1 MIMEKERQIPSDAQ
15 LLARWVTTL
24 ANKPDERVASTGQRT
39 EKLIMIG
46 SMSYEKIEQNTD
58 ALLRVIGADKEGV
71 GLPVRLLLHHLLT
84 ARAMFDEMDEQERK
98 NVRKFN
104 KKLRNVFDSNFV
116 LKEGKRKKEKETSS
130 PAPLLLEKEIKEK
143 DEKMCVYVG
152 DAFSDGT
159 GDFEARREAFR
170 QECLKLVGKYDVQLV
185 TNFYYYWSEKTK
197 KKNRMRKELETT
209 WETEN
214 RMVLWVNNQ
223 YATDTTAAA
232 IRLKRTKGKEAKQA
246 KEAEQQQVAAQLRQ
260 QQDEAERRK
269 DEETKARR
277 MDSRDYVKI
286 NPNGFLAKLQREEEN
301 KKSNPKNHK

>member
-1 MIMEKERQIPSDAQ
+1 M
-15 LLARWVTTL
+15 T
-24 ANKPDERVASTGQRT
+24 
-39 EKLIMIG
+39 G
-46 SMSYEKIEQNTD
+46 SMGYEKIEQYVAD
-58 ALLRVIGADKEGV
+58 LLELG
-71 GLPVRLLLHHLLT
+71 GLPVEGEEQRVRTLLHHLYC
-84 ARAMFDEMDEQERK
+84 AVAMFEGLSPEERALVAGMQKKFRYFFETNCNLKERK
-98 NVRKFN
+98 RKN
-104 KKLRNVFDSNFV
+104 E
-116 LKEGKRKKEKETSS
+116 KEKFPPAPPIKEKE
-130 PAPLLLEKEIKEK
+130 KKEK
-143 DEKMCVYVG
+143 DEKMCVCVD
-152 DAFSDGT
+152 DAFSDGND
-159 GDFEARREAFR
+159 DFEARREAFR

-232 IRLKRTKGKEAKQA
+232 IRLKRTKGKESEQA
-246 KEAEQQQVAAQLRQ
+246 KVTEQQQLAAQLRQ

-269 DEETKARR
+269 DEEAKARR

-301 KKSNPKNHK
+301 KKSNKNK